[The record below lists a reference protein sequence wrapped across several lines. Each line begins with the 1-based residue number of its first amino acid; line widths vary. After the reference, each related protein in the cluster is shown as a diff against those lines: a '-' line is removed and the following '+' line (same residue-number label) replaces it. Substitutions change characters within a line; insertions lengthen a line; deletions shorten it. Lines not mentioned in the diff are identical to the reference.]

1 MQSTPPRGRANR
13 ARGKA
18 WATRHPTR
26 LTRFY
31 GGGGVSSDSP
41 LMLAAGPGKA
51 AQAEHG
57 NGAEATQAVGGV
69 QHKEGNTKHA

>member
-1 MQSTPPRGRANR
+1 
-13 ARGKA
+13 
-18 WATRHPTR
+18 
-26 LTRFY
+26 
-31 GGGGVSSDSP
+31 
-41 LMLAAGPGKA
+41 MLAAGPGKA